1 MRYKDWDVLLF
12 EQSSP
17 VPLQEFRV
25 GCYAVEDTESPGPR
39 ASGIPIVT
47 CFVPSLEPDTPFQI
61 SIHSWKQPSVDQ
73 PKDEDCPSIGARL
86 FIDGSLVASTF
97 TNKNISWPCIISH
110 IDAKKVI
117 KFPMFQR
124 ELLRQRHWSAAD
136 NLGRIKLVISEGVCH
151 GSEDDKTFEK
161 VHNLVI
167 FSFQHAPQGQQ
178 ESLGVG
184 CNTNTLAD
192 LLEHLEIAWPNPS
205 MWRRL
210 QQSAVASQTSFNG
223 QSPSQPGMQQPLYE
237 FQGQALPQYN
247 NTAHPGTPSF
257 FLTHQSAV
265 ECANAPINATMSPWN
280 HAVPPHVQNTTPHM
294 STPDVPFRKENCQ
307 IPTWPGS
314 PILADPSFT
323 LGHQSQQQVLQQMY
337 TPSNGSVPIPIVRP
351 QSAEVNGSVELGRAP
366 KGNSTRLLFAAPA
379 LDAAKRSAKRARSDT
394 TTSTQTIEE
403 EEEVRKRNSRLNSIL
418 FEMANVPGGLA

>member
-17 VPLQEFRV
+17 VPLQEFKV
-25 GCYAVEDTESPGPR
+25 GCYAVQDTGPQ

-47 CFVPSLEPDTPFQI
+47 CFVPSLVPGTPFQI

-73 PKDEDCPSIGARL
+73 VVDDNCPSIGARL
-86 FIDGSLVASTF
+86 FVDGSLVASTF

-110 IDAKKVI
+110 IDAKKAI
-117 KFPMFQR
+117 RFPMFQQV
-124 ELLRQRHWSAAD
+124 LLRQRHWSAAD
-136 NLGRIKLVISEGVCH
+136 NLGRIKLVISEGVSH
-151 GSEDDKTFEK
+151 GSEDNKTFEK

-167 FSFQHAPQGQQ
+167 FSFQHAPQ
-178 ESLGVG
+178 
-184 CNTNTLAD
+184 D
-192 LLEHLEIAWPNPS
+192 LLECLEIAWPNPS

-210 QQSAVASQTSFNG
+210 QQSVMASQTSSNS
-223 QSPSQPGMQQPLYE
+223 QSTSQHVMQQPLYE
-237 FQGQALPQYN
+237 FQGQALSEYN

-265 ECANAPINATMSPWN
+265 ECANAQMNATLSPWN
-280 HAVPPHVQNTTPHM
+280 HAVPPHIQSTTPHM

-337 TPSNGSVPIPIVRP
+337 TPSNGSVPIPLVRP
-351 QSAEVNGSVELGRAP
+351 QSAAVNGSVELGRAP
-366 KGNSTRLLFAAPA
+366 TGNPTRLLFAAPT
-379 LDAAKRSAKRARSDT
+379 LDAAKRSAKRARTDT
-394 TTSTQTIEE
+394 PTSTLTLEE
-403 EEEVRKRNSRLNSIL
+403 EEEVRKCNSRFS
-418 FEMANVPGGLA
+418 FSPFGMANIPGSLA